1 MTPACPKPKAK
12 KKKKRKKSTP
22 RTVIMNKLD
31 KLSAAKCRE
40 QGYCT
45 ICEKTSSR
53 LNAHHYKG
61 RTYKGVRWYQPNLIC
76 LCVQCHTFNPFF
88 SAHRTPEAFK
98 KKMIDI
104 KGQKWHDDIQEKA
117 TNHKSWKMADLEKL
131 LESYLD

>member
-45 ICEKTSSR
+45 TCGR
-53 LNAHHYKG
+53 DNGVFNAHHYKS
-61 RTYKGVRWYQPNLIC
+61 RIYKGIRWYQPNLIC
-76 LCVQCHTFNPFF
+76 LCVHCHTFSHKF

-98 KKMIDI
+98 DKMIEL
-104 KGQKWHDDIQEKA
+104 KGQEWHDDIQQRA
-117 TNHKSWKMADLEKL
+117 VDHKSWKMVELNEL
-131 LESYLD
+131 LERYG

>member
-1 MTPACPKPKAK
+1 MTPAYPKPTAT

-31 KLSAAKCRE
+31 KLSASKCRE

-45 ICEKTSSR
+45 TCGRDTGV

-76 LCVQCHTFNPFF
+76 VCVHCHTFGYKF

-98 KKMIDI
+98 AKMIELR
-104 KGQKWHDDIQEKA
+104 GQAWHDDIQEKA
-117 TNHKSWKMADLEKL
+117 TNHKSWKMSELEVMLEK
-131 LESYLD
+131 YKG